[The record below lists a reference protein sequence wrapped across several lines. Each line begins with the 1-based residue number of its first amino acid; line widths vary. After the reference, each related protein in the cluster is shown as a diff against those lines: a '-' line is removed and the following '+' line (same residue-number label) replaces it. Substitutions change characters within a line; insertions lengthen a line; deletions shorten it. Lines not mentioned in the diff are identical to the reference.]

1 MKKFKVVLFSVG
13 LLFTMVLMSF
23 TANYGVKVIGLSIKD
38 IDKSVVKIN
47 EKLYAGAYEVR
58 NSLYLEFIQDLTS
71 KNKTD
76 LLKKAM
82 LDTLNWRDKLAYN
95 EPYVELY
102 FRHPAYAN
110 YPVVNVTY
118 EAANLFC
125 EWLTETYNT
134 NPNRNFKKVLFRLP
148 TEAEW
153 EFASAGGTELST
165 YPWGNSLFQNNHFMC
180 NYKHIGDENLRSD
193 SLTKKVSVVFN
204 DYGSMVGS
212 LNDGADITAPV
223 DGYYANKFGLYNVC
237 GNVAEMVKEKGLS
250 KGGGWKSLGG
260 DVRIKSKEYYTKS
273 ATDLGFRY
281 FMEVVEK

>member
-1 MKKFKVVLFSVG
+1 MKKYKVVLFSAS
-13 LLFTMVLMSF
+13 LLLALALMSF
-23 TANYGVKVIGLSIKD
+23 SVNYGVKALELSIKD
-38 IDKSVVKIN
+38 IDKSVVKLN

-58 NSLYLEFIQDLTS
+58 NSLYLEFVKGAVL
-71 KNKTD
+71 KND
-76 LLKKAM
+76 AYLLKV
-82 LDTLNWRDKLAYN
+82 LPDTLNWRDKLAYN

-110 YPVVNVTY
+110 YPAVNVTY

-125 EWLTETYNT
+125 EWLTELYNAD
-134 NPNRNFKKVLFRLP
+134 PNRKFKKVLFRLP

-153 EFASAGGTELST
+153 EMAAAGGTET
-165 YPWGNSLFQNNHFMC
+165 NYYPWGNRLFQDNHFMC
-180 NYKHIGDENLRSD
+180 NYKRIGDENLKYDTIS
-193 SLTKKVSVVFN
+193 KKITETYADN
-204 DYGSMVGS
+204 MGLAGS
-212 LNDGADITAPV
+212 LNDAADITAPV
-223 DGYYANKFGLYNVC
+223 DGYYPNKYGMYNVC

-260 DVRIKSKEYYTKS
+260 DVRIKSQGLYTKS